1 MRMTINKNYEFAT
14 NRAITMKKLRCVW
27 NLSLM
32 GIISLFLAVGCSTPP
47 VGNGGKE
54 SAAFVA
60 PTPEMVDV
68 SHGPG
73 IPFGG
78 IGTGFS
84 VFGKYGF
91 ADVYFDGRHLDSGDW
106 RIDRAPKGKPTFAFQ
121 LTEDDKST
129 VLQETPV
136 AWLTNAQPVDK
147 VTAYADLPKGHFIFE
162 KADANLGLVMSGF
175 SPMVA
180 HDLTNSTIPVQIF
193 DITLENKA
201 SKTRSFKLALLHR
214 DALTVRD
221 GKAVLINDKGETAFA
236 CDSGMAS
243 TNGVTASLKL
253 SPGQSRTVRFYIAWN
268 YPAVKTTSSAARDT
282 YKRYYTRRFDN
293 AEQVIDLAKTSAD
306 GWSAA
311 IEKWHAAYDVPP
323 AFKRLWFSALCSVS
337 TSTILTDDSY
347 FFEQEVPHG
356 WVNTMDVSVY
366 HNWLYLVN
374 WPEIER
380 MDMNQFYQSI
390 STNGSNAGFVW
401 HSLWNDS
408 SDYAEEPTFLGRV
421 YRDSLWF
428 NSTDWTTKGFQLAN
442 LAANHVYHADN
453 YQYLLHNRVGNQ
465 SYDIWKMPGVN
476 SYVNVMW
483 VYGLYSLDRMSQ
495 TLNQPSTVDGLPTAE
510 MFSKARQS
518 LDDLLWN
525 PDGYW
530 NTFFVPTNRA
540 ETTETLQR
548 TDAHDTFSDQLFGK
562 WISLIDP
569 QAESVLPSG
578 QVNAALLTIYTNN
591 LVDDPAKGFRGWANG
606 MRPGHQPE
614 MKAGYHSR
622 TCWFGPQEA
631 LASLLADAG
640 DEEKSLDVFNSIESS
655 LHNNHLFVG
664 EWNKSVGPDGL
675 SRTLPEEPQKDTP
688 RFPPYPRY
696 KSGWEYLRTI
706 LGLKMDAQNFY
717 LKPFKTIAFSLH
729 DVELAGTSFT
739 VSVQPGWTKVL
750 VDGQPQ
756 TEPVQLLRSRR
767 AVKLEFIQ

>member
-1 MRMTINKNYEFAT
+1 MIKPHY
-14 NRAITMKKLRCVW
+14 VW
-27 NLSLM
+27 KLSL
-32 GIISLFLAVGCSTPP
+32 GVASSLFLVAGCSTQPAANEKKEP
-47 VGNGGKE
+47 V
-54 SAAFVA
+54 AFVA

-91 ADVYFDGRHLDSGDW
+91 VDVYFDGRHLDSSDW
-106 RIDRAPKGKPTFAFQ
+106 RIDRAPKLKPTFAFE
-121 LTEDDKST
+121 LTEGGKNT
-129 VLQETPV
+129 VLQETAV
-136 AWLTNAQPVDK
+136 DWLTNAMPVDK
-147 VTAYADLPKGHFIFE
+147 VEAYADLPKGHFVFE
-162 KADANLGLVMSGF
+162 KADANLGLVMTGF
-175 SPMVA
+175 SPMVP
-180 HDLTNSTIPVQIF
+180 HDLTNSTIPVQVF
-193 DITLENKA
+193 DITVENKA
-201 SKTRSFKLALLHR
+201 DKTRSFKLALLHR
-214 DALTVRD
+214 DGLEVRD
-221 GKAVLINDKGETAFA
+221 DKAVLVNEKGETAFA
-236 CDSGMAS
+236 CDGGVAS

-253 SPGQSRTVRFYIAWN
+253 APGQMRTIRFYIAWN
-268 YPAVKTTSSAARDT
+268 YPSVKTTSSAARDT
-282 YKRYYTRRFDN
+282 YKRYYTKRFKD
-293 AEQVIDLAKTSAD
+293 AGQVIDLAKTAAD

-311 IEKWHAAYDVPP
+311 IDKWHAAYDVPP

-366 HNWLYLVN
+366 HNWLYMVN

-390 STNGSNAGFVW
+390 STTRNNAGFVW

-421 YRDSLWF
+421 YRDSIWF
-428 NSTDWTTKGFQLAN
+428 NDVDWMTKGFQLAD
-442 LAANHVYHADN
+442 LAANHVYHVDN

-495 TLNQPSTVDGLPTAE
+495 NLNQPSTVDGLPTAE
-510 MFSKARQS
+510 MFSKSRQS

-525 PDGYW
+525 PNGYW
-530 NTFFVPTNRA
+530 NTFFVPTNRPENA
-540 ETTETLQR
+540 NALQR
-548 TDAHDTFSDQLFGK
+548 TDGQDTFSDQLFGK
-562 WISLIDP
+562 WLTLIDP
-569 QAESVLPSG
+569 QAEGVLPAEKVSS
-578 QVNAALLTIYTNN
+578 ALLMIYTNN

-640 DEEKSLDVFNSIESS
+640 EEEKSLDVFNSIESS
-655 LHNNHLFVG
+655 LHNNDLFVG

-688 RFPPYPRY
+688 RFPPYPRF
-696 KSGWEYLRTI
+696 KSGWEYLRAI

-717 LKPFKTIAFSLH
+717 LNPFKTIGFSLH

-739 VSVQPGWTKVL
+739 VTVEPGWTKVR

-756 TEPVQLLRSRR
+756 TSPMRVPRSQH
-767 AVKLEFIQ
+767 AVKLEFIK

>member
-1 MRMTINKNYEFAT
+1 
-14 NRAITMKKLRCVW
+14 MKSLPVQKLSI
-27 NLSLM
+27 LGAL
-32 GIISLFLAVGCSTPP
+32 SLFLVAGCASRPAANGNKVST
-47 VGNGGKE
+47 V
-54 SAAFVA
+54 FTI

-73 IPFGG
+73 VPFGG

-91 ADVYFDGRHLDSGDW
+91 VDVYFDGRHLDSGDW
-106 RIDRAPKGKPTFAFQ
+106 RIDRAPKGKPSFAFQ
-121 LTEDDKST
+121 LTEDGYST
-129 VLQETPV
+129 VLQQTPV
-136 AWLTNAQPVDK
+136 AWLTNAQPVDSVK
-147 VTAYADLPKGHFIFE
+147 AYADLPKGHFVFE
-162 KADANLGLVMSGF
+162 KAGADLGIVVGGF
-175 SPMVA
+175 SPMVP
-180 HDLTNSTIPVQIF
+180 HDLTNSTVPVQVF
-193 DITLENKA
+193 DVTLENKA
-201 SKTRSFKLALLHR
+201 DKTRSFQLALLHR
-214 DALTVRD
+214 DALQVRD
-221 GKAVLINDKGETAFA
+221 GNAVLVNNLGETAFGSDDGKA
-236 CDSGMAS
+236 DS
-243 TNGVTASLKL
+243 NGVTASLKL
-253 SPGQSRTVRFYIAWN
+253 APGQSRTIRFYIAWY
-268 YPAVKTTSSAARDT
+268 YPIVKTTSSAARDT
-282 YKRYYTRRFDN
+282 YKRYYTKQFQN
-293 AEQVIDLAKTSAD
+293 AGQVIDLAKISAA

-311 IEKWHAAYDVPP
+311 IDKWHAAYDVPP

-380 MDMNQFYQSI
+380 RDMDQYYSCI
-390 STNGSNAGFVW
+390 ATNGDNAGFVW

-421 YRDSLWF
+421 YRDSIWF
-428 NSTDWTTKGFQLAN
+428 NDPAWTDKGFQLAK

-465 SYDIWKMPGVN
+465 SYDIWKMPGLN
-476 SYVNVMW
+476 AYVNVMW
-483 VYGLYSLDRMSQ
+483 VYGLYSLDRLSQ
-495 TLNQPSTVDGLPTAE
+495 NLNQPSTVDGLPTAE
-510 MFSKARQS
+510 IFSKSRQS

-530 NTFFVPTNRA
+530 NAFYVPTNRPENSDA
-540 ETTETLQR
+540 LRR
-548 TDAHDTFSDQLFGK
+548 TDGQDTFSDQLFGK
-562 WISLIDP
+562 WLSLIDP
-569 QAESVLPSG
+569 QAENVLPADK
-578 QVNAALLTIYTNN
+578 VHAALLTIYTNN
-591 LVDDPAKGFRGWANG
+591 LVNDPAKAFRGWANG

-614 MKAGYHSR
+614 MNAGYHSR

-696 KSGWEYLRTI
+696 KSCWEYLRVI

-717 LKPFKTIAFSLH
+717 LKPFKTIAFTLT
-729 DVELAGTSFT
+729 DVELAGTRFT
-739 VSVQPGWTKVL
+739 ITVEPDWTKVL
-750 VDGQPQ
+750 VNGQSQ
-756 TEPVQLLRSRR
+756 TEPVQVPRSLR
-767 AVKLEFIQ
+767 AVKLEFIK

>member
-1 MRMTINKNYEFAT
+1 MKLHHTCKLSILGAWSLFFAT
-14 NRAITMKKLRCVW
+14 SCATQPTARSDKN
-27 NLSLM
+27 
-32 GIISLFLAVGCSTPP
+32 
-47 VGNGGKE
+47 KE
-54 SAAFVA
+54 VFTA

-68 SHGPG
+68 SHSPG

-91 ADVYFDGRHLDSGDW
+91 VDMYFDGRHLDSGDW
-106 RIDRAPKGKPTFAFQ
+106 RIDRAPKLKPTFAFE
-121 LTEDDKST
+121 LTEKDKSI

-136 AWLTNAQPVDK
+136 DWLTNAVPVDK
-147 VTAYADLPKGHFIFE
+147 VKAYADLPKGHFVFE
-162 KADANLGLVMSGF
+162 KADDNLGVVMTAF
-175 SPMVA
+175 SPMVP
-180 HDLTNSTIPVQIF
+180 HDLTNSTIPVQVF
-193 DITLENKA
+193 DITVENKA
-201 SKTRSFKLALLHR
+201 DKARLFKLALLNR
-214 DALTVRD
+214 DALEVRD
-221 GKAVLINDKGETAFA
+221 GKAVLVNEKGETAFGSDA
-236 CDSGMAS
+236 GQAD
-243 TNGVTASLKL
+243 THGVTASLKL
-253 SPGQSRTVRFYIAWN
+253 APGQSRTIRFYIAWN
-268 YPAVKTTSSAARDT
+268 YPSVKTTSSAARDT
-282 YKRYYTRRFDN
+282 YKRYYTKRFQN
-293 AEQVIDLAKTSAD
+293 AGQVIDLAKTSAA

-337 TSTILTDDSY
+337 TSTILTDDSF

-374 WPEIER
+374 WPEIEQ
-380 MDMNQFYQSI
+380 MDMNQYYSSI
-390 STNGSNAGFVW
+390 ATTGDKAGFVW
-401 HSLWNDS
+401 HSLWDDS

-428 NSTDWTTKGFQLAN
+428 NNSDWSAKGFKLAD
-442 LAANHVYHADN
+442 LAANHVYRTDN
-453 YQYLLHNRVGNQ
+453 YQYLLHNPVGNQ

-495 TLNQPSTVDGLPTAE
+495 NLNQPSSVDGLPTGE
-510 MFSKARQS
+510 MFAKARQS
-518 LDDLLWN
+518 LDELLWN
-525 PDGYW
+525 PNGYW
-530 NTFFVPTNRA
+530 NTFFVPTNR
-540 ETTETLQR
+540 TETGEALRR
-548 TDAHDTFSDQLFGK
+548 TDGQDTFSDQLFGK
-562 WISLIDP
+562 WLSLIDP
-569 QAESVLPSG
+569 QAETVLPADKVS
-578 QVNAALLTIYTNN
+578 AALLTIYTNN

-696 KSGWEYLRTI
+696 KSGWEYLRAI

-717 LKPFKTIAFSLH
+717 LKPFQTIGFSLH
-729 DVELAGTSFT
+729 AIELAGTSFT
-739 VSVQPGWTKVL
+739 VTVEPGWTKVL

-756 TEPVQLLRSRR
+756 AEPVQVPRSQR
-767 AVKLEFIQ
+767 AVKLEFIK